1 MIYCLTTNCI
11 DTPLLE
17 NFIKLF
23 VVRRFL
29 NDDFNFPHCAFSL
42 SARFFCLYQ
51 TRDGVHDSN
60 IFIVAVIC
68 IKEMSLLY
76 SELYK
81 HDFVYCLLSVCN
93 L

>member
-1 MIYCLTTNCI
+1 MMILI
-11 DTPLLE
+11 FLIVHFLLVLG
-17 NFIKLF
+17 FSVFTKLGG
-23 VVRRFL
+23 
-29 NDDFNFPHCAFSL
+29 
-42 SARFFCLYQ
+42 
-51 TRDGVHDSN
+51 GVHDSN
-60 IFIVAVIC
+60 TFIVAVIC